1 MAQMMKMKRS
11 AEFRREWSL
20 AHKIMVKNT
29 YFHVTVVAGTI
40 LVKTSQQ
47 KVHCHPCSFN
57 FTTKR
62 VWPLISPEI
71 AILKPKIFIF

>member
-29 YFHVTVVAGTI
+29 YFHVTVVAGSI

-47 KVHCHPCSFN
+47 KSS
-57 FTTKR
+57 
-62 VWPLISPEI
+62 LSPT
-71 AILKPKIFIF
+71 AIQLYREAREAAYQF